1 MLDAWQSPKSIICSK
16 RRMEMTTATT
26 QAPAAPAQVETKQR
40 PWWLTVMTGALAFII
55 GAILL
60 WGETSTKLDV
70 YTFLIAVLGLYFL
83 IDGIF
88 HIVSIFVDHSMWGWK
103 LFLGIIGIA
112 AGLYVLEYPV
122 VSAIA
127 LPKIYVLVL
136 GIWGIMSGVALFIMA
151 FQGGGWGAGIMGA
164 LGLIFGLVLTFN
176 YSDFGMGLAMIWVG
190 AIWGVVGGIWLM
202 VRGFQQRKA

>member
-1 MLDAWQSPKSIICSK
+1 
-16 RRMEMTTATT
+16 MTTATM
-26 QAPAAPAQVETKQR
+26 QVETKQR
-40 PWWLTVMTGALAFII
+40 PWWLTLMAGILALVI
-55 GAILL
+55 GAIML

-83 IDGIF
+83 IDGIM
-88 HIVSIFVDHSMWGWK
+88 HIVSMFVDHSMWGWK
-103 LFLGIIGIA
+103 LFLGIIGII

-151 FQGGGWGAGIMGA
+151 FQGGGWGAGILGA
-164 LGLIFGLVLTFN
+164 LGLIFGLALTFN
-176 YSDFGMGLAMIWVG
+176 YQDFGMGLAMIWVA
-190 AIWGVVGGIWLM
+190 AIWGVVGGIWLI
-202 VRGFQQRKA
+202 VRAFQQRKA